1 MTASFSA
8 SPGGVGGHGGGH
20 GGMCPHDRYVY
31 LSSLYSEPQTDQD
44 KARIVQELLDSGADI
59 NAMDSRGKTPLHLA
73 VSAKTTE
80 VVRVLLKRGADPDIT
95 DEKVNNQ
102 FLAVG

>member
-1 MTASFSA
+1 
-8 SPGGVGGHGGGH
+8 
-20 GGMCPHDRYVY
+20 MCPHDRYVY